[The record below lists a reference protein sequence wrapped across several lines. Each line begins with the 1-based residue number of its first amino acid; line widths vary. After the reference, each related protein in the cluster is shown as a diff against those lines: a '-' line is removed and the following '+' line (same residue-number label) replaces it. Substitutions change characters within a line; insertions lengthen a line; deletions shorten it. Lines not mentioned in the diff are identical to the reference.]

1 MIFRNFDYVEVTLH
15 SEKLKLIWLFLRFFV
30 TLPASYKPNMRK
42 ELFMSLAAACCTLLA
57 LSCAQQKE
65 SADNQEPLTVG
76 NPYMPLWEHIPDG
89 EPYVFE
95 DPDQPG
101 KYRVYVYGSHDDLVD
116 AYCGRDQVVWSA
128 SVDSLNRWRYD
139 GTILVVD
146 KNRDGQPFDSA
157 GTADV
162 LYAPDVT
169 MVTGKDGK
177 KTYYLF
183 PNDQT
188 GFRNGLIAKSD
199 RPDGPFEVCN
209 WSKENPDQ
217 VDGVL
222 QFDPAVFVDD
232 DGRVYG
238 YWGFERSYA
247 AEFDPETM
255 ATVKPG
261 TEIVEDMISGRNQ
274 PGRFRFFEA
283 SSIRKVKDKYIF
295 IYSRFTE
302 DGEFGLPTSN
312 YTLAYAYSDAPLGP
326 WTYGG
331 TIIDGRAREKNEQ
344 GNVIASA
351 VPDGNTHGSI
361 CEINGQWY
369 VFYHRQTG
377 TDEYAR
383 QAMVAPIDVK
393 VTEGPGG
400 KVEISEGEYNSLG
413 FARNGLDPFERHSAG
428 IACWLTGPK
437 PAVHNWPSNTF
448 YGSYVEAGY
457 GGQANMTK
465 QQAIA
470 SKEKYDAPY
479 DLRYNTNRVV
489 NNTDGSIVGYKY
501 FNFDAGRLASPD
513 NLMLVLRL
521 VPEGIDGT
529 IEVMMD
535 RPWASQGGKKIG
547 EAALK
552 ADMPKTVTD
561 VAIGISKEA
570 QEKHLAGKHAF
581 FFIFKS
587 DTKEKSL
594 CTLEDFVFTFAP
606 VNR

>member
-1 MIFRNFDYVEVTLH
+1 MNKTLTTLVAAVCSAALVT
-15 SEKLKLIWLFLRFFV
+15 
-30 TLPASYKPNMRK
+30 
-42 ELFMSLAAACCTLLA
+42 
-57 LSCAQQKE
+57 SCATKSTETKE
-65 SADNQEPLTVG
+65 DQNLMTTVG

-101 KYRVYVYGSHDDLVD
+101 KYRVYVYGSHDDLVT
-116 AYCGRDQVVWSA
+116 AYCGRNQVVWSA
-128 SVDSLNRWRYD
+128 SVDSLNNWRYD

-146 KNRDGQPFDSA
+146 KNAKGEPFDSV

-169 MVTGKDGK
+169 VTTDATGK
-177 KTYYLF
+177 KTYWLF

-188 GFRNGLIAKSD
+188 GYRNGLIAKSD

-209 WSKENPDQ
+209 WSKDNPNQ

-261 TEIVEDMISGRNQ
+261 TQIVEDMISGRNQ

-283 SSIRKVKDKYIF
+283 SSIRKIKDKYVF

-312 YTLAYAYSDAPLGP
+312 YTLAYCYSDTPLGP

-331 TIIDGRAREKNEQ
+331 TIIDGRAREKDEQ

-383 QAMVAPIDVK
+383 QAMVAPITVK
-393 VTEGPGG
+393 VEEGKGG
-400 KVEISEGEYNSLG
+400 KVEISEGEYNSCG
-413 FARNGLDPFERHSAG
+413 FALDGLDPFERHSAG

-437 PAVHNWPSNTF
+437 PATHEWPNNTF
-448 YGSYVEAGY
+448 YGSYVEASY
-457 GGQANMTK
+457 GGTPGMTK
-465 QQAIA
+465 QEAID
-470 SKEKYDAPY
+470 SKEKYAAPY
-479 DLRYNTNRVV
+479 DLRYNTNSVV
-489 NNTDGSIVGYKY
+489 NNTAGSIVGYKY
-501 FNFDAGRLASPD
+501 FNFDAERLKNP
-513 NLMLVLRL
+513 NCLMLVVRL
-521 VPEGIDGT
+521 IPEGIEGT
-529 IEVMMD
+529 IEIWMD
-535 RPWASQGGKKIG
+535 RPWESQGGKKIG
-547 EAALK
+547 EMKLTTNMDK
-552 ADMPKTVTD
+552 KVWD
-561 VAIGISKEA
+561 VAGGISDEAKE
-570 QEKHLAGKHAF
+570 KDLAGKHAIF
-581 FFIFKS
+581 LVFKS
-587 DTKEKSL
+587 DTQEQSL
-594 CTLEDFVFTFAP
+594 CTLLELGFTFAQ
-606 VNR
+606 

>member
-1 MIFRNFDYVEVTLH
+1 MNKTLTTLVAAMCSAALVT
-15 SEKLKLIWLFLRFFV
+15 
-30 TLPASYKPNMRK
+30 
-42 ELFMSLAAACCTLLA
+42 
-57 LSCAQQKE
+57 SCATKSTEMKEEQK
-65 SADNQEPLTVG
+65 LMTTVG

-101 KYRVYVYGSHDDLVD
+101 KYRIYVYGSHDDLVT
-116 AYCGRDQVVWSA
+116 AYCGRNQVVWSA
-128 SVDSLNRWRYD
+128 SVDSLNNWRYD

-146 KNRDGQPFDSA
+146 KNRDGQPFDSV

-169 MVTGKDGK
+169 MTTDATGK
-177 KTYYLF
+177 KTYWLF

-188 GFRNGLIAKSD
+188 GYRNGLIAKSD

-209 WSKENPDQ
+209 WSKDDPNQ

-261 TEIVEDMISGRNQ
+261 TQIVEDMISGRNQ

-283 SSIRKVKDKYIF
+283 SSIRKIKDKYIF

-312 YTLAYAYSDAPLGP
+312 YTLAYCYSDAPLGP

-331 TIIDGRAREKNEQ
+331 TIIDGRAREKDEQ

-383 QAMVAPIDVK
+383 QAMVAPITVN
-393 VTEGPGG
+393 VEEGKGG
-400 KVEISEGEYNSLG
+400 KVEITEGEYNSQG
-413 FARNGLDPFERHSAG
+413 FALDGLDPFERHSAG

-437 PAVHNWPSNTF
+437 PATHEWPNNTF
-448 YGSYVEAGY
+448 YGSYIEASY
-457 GGQANMTK
+457 GGTPDMTK
-465 QQAIA
+465 EQALT

-501 FNFDAGRLASPD
+501 FNFDAERLKNP
-513 NLMLVLRL
+513 NCLMLVVRL
-521 VPEGIDGT
+521 IPEGLEGT
-529 IEVMMD
+529 IEIWMD
-535 RPWASQGGKKIG
+535 RPWESQGGKKIG
-547 EAALK
+547 EMKLTTNMDK
-552 ADMPKTVTD
+552 KVWD
-561 VAIGISKEA
+561 VAGGISDEAKE
-570 QEKHLAGKHAF
+570 KDLAGKHAIF
-581 FFIFKS
+581 LVFKS
-587 DTKEKSL
+587 DFKDKSL
-594 CTLEDFVFTFAP
+594 CTLEDLVFTFAD
-606 VNR
+606 

>member
-1 MIFRNFDYVEVTLH
+1 MKLLSIIFCGASLLGLTACQSSNPQLSTLN
-15 SEKLKLIWLFLRFFV
+15 SQ
-30 TLPASYKPNMRK
+30 
-42 ELFMSLAAACCTLLA
+42 
-57 LSCAQQKE
+57 LST
-65 SADNQEPLTVG
+65 PG

-101 KYRVYVYGSHDDLVD
+101 KYRVYVYGSHDDLIT
-116 AYCGRDQVVWSA
+116 AYCGRNQVVWSA
-128 SVDSLNRWRYD
+128 SVDSLNNWRYD
-139 GTILVVD
+139 GTILIVD

-169 MVTGKDGK
+169 LVTDKDGK

-188 GFRNGLIAKSD
+188 GFRNGLIAKSS

-209 WSKENPDQ
+209 WSKDNANQ

-261 TEIVEDMISGRNQ
+261 TQIVEDMISGRNQ
-274 PGRFRFFEA
+274 QGRFKFFEA
-283 SSIRKVKDKYIF
+283 SSIRKIKDKYIF

-331 TIIDGRAREKNEQ
+331 TIIDGRGREKDEQ

-351 VPDGNTHGSI
+351 TPDGNTHGSI

-369 VFYHRQTG
+369 VFYHRHTG

-393 VTEGPGG
+393 VEEGKGG
-400 KVEISEGEYNSLG
+400 KVEISEGEYNSQG
-413 FARNGLDPFERHSAG
+413 FALNGLDPFERHSAG
-428 IACWLTGPK
+428 IACWYTGPK
-437 PAVHNWPSNTF
+437 PAVHEWPNNTF
-448 YGSYVEAGY
+448 YGSYIDASY
-457 GGQANMTK
+457 GGTPEMSK
-465 QQAIA
+465 QEALAWTNSQL
-470 SKEKYDAPY
+470 STLNSQLSLNPY
-479 DLRYNTNRVV
+479 DIRYNTNRVV

-501 FNFDAGRLASPD
+501 FNFDAERLASDD

-521 VPEGIDGT
+521 IPEGIEGD
-529 IEVMMD
+529 IDIMID
-535 RPWASQGGKKIG
+535 RPWISQGGTKIG
-547 EAALK
+547 EIHLL
-552 ADMPKTVTD
+552 ADMEKKVWD
-561 VAIGISKEA
+561 IAAGIRNEIKE
-570 QEKHLAGKHAF
+570 KSLAGKHALF
-581 FFIFKS
+581 FVFHS
-587 DTKEKSL
+587 DTKEQSL
-594 CTLEDFVFTFAP
+594 CTLEDLVFTFDTAK
-606 VNR
+606 

>member
-1 MIFRNFDYVEVTLH
+1 MKTKALQTTF
-15 SEKLKLIWLFLRFFV
+15 
-30 TLPASYKPNMRK
+30 
-42 ELFMSLAAACCTLLA
+42 AAACCMA
-57 LSCAQQKE
+57 MVASCQPASKLSTDEAQL
-65 SADNQEPLTVG
+65 STPG

-101 KYRVYVYGSHDDLVD
+101 KKRVYVYGSHDNLITE
-116 AYCGRDQVVWSA
+116 YCGRDQVVWSA
-128 SVDSLNRWRYD
+128 SVDSLNNWRYD
-139 GTILVVD
+139 GVILVVD
-146 KNRDGQPFDSA
+146 KNRDGEPFDSV

-169 MVTGKDGK
+169 LVTDANGK

-188 GFRNGLIAKSD
+188 GGRNGLIAKSD

-209 WSKENPDQ
+209 WNADDPNQ
-217 VDGVL
+217 VEGVL

-247 AEFDPETM
+247 AEFDPITM

-261 TEIVEDMISGRNQ
+261 TKIVEDMISGRNQ
-274 PGRFRFFEA
+274 AGIFSFFEA
-283 SSIRKVKDKYIF
+283 SSIRKIKDKYVF
-295 IYSRFTE
+295 IYSRFTK

-312 YTLAYAYSDAPLGP
+312 YTLAYCYSDNPLGP
-326 WTYGG
+326 WTYGS
-331 TIIDGRAREKNEQ
+331 TIIDGRAREKDEQ

-351 VPDGNTHGSI
+351 TPDGNTHGSI

-377 TDEYAR
+377 TNEYAR

-393 VTEGPGG
+393 VEEGKGG

-413 FARNGLDPFERHSAG
+413 FALNGLDPFERHSAG
-428 IACWLTGPK
+428 ICCWYTGPK
-437 PAVHNWPSNTF
+437 PATHEWPNNTF
-448 YGSYVEAGY
+448 YGSYVAAGY
-457 GGQANMTK
+457 GTD
-465 QQAIA
+465 
-470 SKEKYDAPY
+470 SKFDAPY
-479 DLRYNTNRVV
+479 DLKNNTNLVV

-501 FNFDAGRLASPD
+501 FNFDADRLESTIKD
-513 NLMLVLRL
+513 GNLKLVLGL
-521 VPEGIDGT
+521 TPEGIDGT
-529 IEVMMD
+529 IDIMQD
-535 RPWASQGGKKIG
+535 RPWTSQGGKKIG
-547 EAALK
+547 EATLK
-552 ADMPKTVTD
+552 ADWEKKRMDIAVDIDKTN
-561 VAIGISKEA
+561 
-570 QEKHLAGKHAF
+570 LAGKHA
-581 FFIFKS
+581 IFLVFHS

-594 CTLEDFVFTFAP
+594 CTLEDLEFGIYS
-606 VNR
+606 NNNKN

>member
-1 MIFRNFDYVEVTLH
+1 MKT
-15 SEKLKLIWLFLRFFV
+15 KGLK
-30 TLPASYKPNMRK
+30 TTM
-42 ELFMSLAAACCTLLA
+42 AAACCMAMMASCQSQQQTNLNA
-57 LSCAQQKE
+57 QLST
-65 SADNQEPLTVG
+65 PG

-101 KYRVYVYGSHDDLVD
+101 KQRVYVYGSHDDLID

-128 SVDSLNRWRYD
+128 SVDSLNNWRYD
-139 GTILVVD
+139 GVILVVD
-146 KNRDGQPFDSA
+146 KNAKGEPFDSA

-162 LYAPDVT
+162 LFAPDVT
-169 MVTGKDGK
+169 LVTDANGK

-209 WSKENPDQ
+209 WNAENPNQ

-247 AEFDPETM
+247 AEFDPTTM

-261 TEIVEDMISGRNQ
+261 TKVVEDMVSGRNQ
-274 PGRFRFFEA
+274 EGVFSFFEA
-283 SSIRKVKDKYIF
+283 SSIRKIKDKYVF
-295 IYSRFTE
+295 IYSRFTK
-302 DGEFGLPTSN
+302 DGEFGMPTSN
-312 YTLAYAYSDAPLGP
+312 YTLAYAYSDNPLGP

-331 TIIDGRAREKNEQ
+331 TIIDGRAREKDEQ
-344 GNVIASA
+344 GNAIASA
-351 VPDGNTHGSI
+351 TPDGNTHGSI

-377 TDEYAR
+377 TNEYAR

-393 VTEGPGG
+393 VEEGKGG
-400 KVEISEGEYNSLG
+400 KVVISEGEYTSEG
-413 FARNGLDPFERHSAG
+413 FALNGLNPLERHSAG
-428 IACWLTGPK
+428 IACWYTGPK
-437 PAVHNWPSNTF
+437 PATHEWPNNTF

-457 GGQANMTK
+457 GTDSNFA
-465 QQAIA
+465 
-470 SKEKYDAPY
+470 EPY
-479 DLRYNTNRVV
+479 ALKNNTNRVV
-489 NNTDGSIVGYKY
+489 NNTAGSIVGYKY
-501 FNFDAGRLASPD
+501 FNFNETNGKEQLQLA
-513 NLMLVLRL
+513 LRL
-521 VPEGIDGT
+521 IPEGIDGT
-529 IEVMMD
+529 IQVMAD
-535 RPWASQGGKKIG
+535 RPWTSQGGKLVGTI
-547 EAALK
+547 ALK
-552 ADMPKTVTD
+552 ADMPKSSTELTVT
-561 VAIGISKEA
+561 VPEIAK
-570 QEKHLAGKHAF
+570 LTGKHAIF
-581 FFIFKS
+581 FVFQS

-594 CTLEDFVFTFAP
+594 CTLEDFVFTD
-606 VNR
+606 